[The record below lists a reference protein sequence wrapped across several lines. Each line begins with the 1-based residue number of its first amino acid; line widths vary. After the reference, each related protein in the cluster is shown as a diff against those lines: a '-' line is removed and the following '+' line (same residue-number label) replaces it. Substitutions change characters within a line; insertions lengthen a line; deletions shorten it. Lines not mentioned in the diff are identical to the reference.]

1 MMTASS
7 PLPLWRR
14 VLGFSRFV
22 GQRLVA
28 DRCLNTAGSLTY
40 TSLLALVPLFTIA
53 LTVIS
58 AFPMFS
64 GLSSRFRGFIIS
76 NLVPDAAGK
85 VVGVYMRQ
93 FADNADR
100 LTAFGMIGLLAT
112 AILLMTT
119 IEKSV
124 NDIWR
129 VRRQRKLLPR
139 TLTYWAT
146 LTLAPLL
153 IGLSLSLTN
162 WISNQAGGFAS
173 GFDFSLIKIG
183 PPLLVFCSLTL
194 LYMALPN
201 CFVPRH
207 HATTAALITTALL
220 EVMKW
225 LFALYLKQFGTYK
238 LVYGAFASFP
248 IFLLWL
254 YVCWVIV
261 LTGAVISATL
271 SYWHNDGWQ
280 WSQHHGTRFE
290 QAMSILAELAK
301 AHTNSYILHIDEL
314 RKRVG
319 LGVDATQN
327 LLDQMAEKGWVE
339 SNRDG
344 QWFLAGSAANIG
356 LDQVFE
362 LIVSPLSTE
371 EKSGL
376 TLPLDKAKA
385 ALAISLADY
394 LAAQPAA
401 NAASIA
407 DSGSSPI

>member
-1 MMTASS
+1 MSDTTS
-7 PLPLWRR
+7 LPLWRR
-14 VLGFSRFV
+14 VIGFTRFI
-22 GQRLVA
+22 GRRLYA
-28 DRCLNTAGSLTY
+28 DRCLETAGSLTY
-40 TSLLALVPLFTIA
+40 TTLLAVVPLFTIA

-64 GLSSRFRGFIIS
+64 GISSKFRGFIIT

-112 AILLMTT
+112 AILLMMT

-124 NDIWR
+124 NNIWR
-129 VRRQRKLLPR
+129 VRRQRKLLSR
-139 TLTYWAT
+139 TLTYWGT

-162 WISNQAGGFAS
+162 WLSNQAGDLAGF
-173 GFDFSLIKIG
+173 GIDFIKIG
-183 PPLLVFCSLTL
+183 PMVLVIGTLSL
-194 LYMALPN
+194 LYLALPN
-201 CFVPRH
+201 CFVPRQ
-207 HATTAALITTALL
+207 HALTAAVITGVFL
-220 EVMKW
+220 ELMKW

-261 LTGAVISATL
+261 LGGAVISATL

-280 WSQHHGTRFE
+280 WDDHHGTRFE
-290 QAMSILAELAK
+290 QAMRILSELAL
-301 AHTNSYILHIDEL
+301 AHQQSYILHINEL

-319 LGVDATQN
+319 LGVDATQY
-327 LLDQMAEKGWVE
+327 LLDQMAERDWVE

-344 QWFLAGSAANIG
+344 EWFLAGSANNIM
-356 LDQVFE
+356 LNQVFE
-362 LIVSPLSTE
+362 LIVSPLSSD

-376 TLPLDKAKA
+376 APQMEQAKA

-394 LAAQPAA
+394 LTASHPASS
-401 NAASIA
+401 AASIA
-407 DSGSSPI
+407 DSGNSPI

>member
-1 MMTASS
+1 MSETS

-14 VLGFSRFV
+14 IIGFARFV
-22 GQRLVA
+22 GRRLYA
-28 DRCLNTAGSLTY
+28 DRCLETAGSLTY
-40 TSLLALVPLFTIA
+40 TTLLAVVPLFTIA

-64 GLSSRFRGFIIS
+64 GISSKFRVFIIT

-93 FADNADR
+93 FAENADR

-112 AILLMTT
+112 AILLMMT

-124 NDIWR
+124 NNIWR
-129 VRRQRKLLPR
+129 VRRQRKLLSR

-162 WISNQAGGFAS
+162 WLANQAGEFTGI
-173 GFDFSLIKIG
+173 GVDIIKIG
-183 PPLLVFCSLTL
+183 PMILVIGTLSL
-194 LYMALPN
+194 LYLALPH
-201 CFVPRH
+201 CFVPRK
-207 HATTAALITTALL
+207 HALTAALITGVFL
-220 EVMKW
+220 ELMKW

-261 LTGAVISATL
+261 LAGAVISATL

-280 WSQHHGTRFE
+280 WNDHHGTRFE
-290 QAMSILAELAK
+290 QAMCILKELAL
-301 AHTNSYILHIDEL
+301 AHQNAQILHINDL

-319 LGVDATQN
+319 LGVDATQC
-327 LLDQMAEKGWVE
+327 LLEEMAERDWVE

-344 QWFLAGSAANIG
+344 QWLLACSASQIR

-362 LIVSPLSTE
+362 LIVSPLSSD

-376 TLPLDKAKA
+376 ARPLGQAKA
-385 ALAISLADY
+385 ALEITLQDY
-394 LAAQPAA
+394 LATAQPAS

>member
-1 MMTASS
+1 MSDTST
-7 PLPLWRR
+7 LPLWRR
-14 VLGFSRFV
+14 IIGFSRFV
-22 GQRLVA
+22 GRRLYA
-28 DRCLNTAGSLTY
+28 DRCLETAGSLTY
-40 TSLLALVPLFTIA
+40 TTLLAVVPLFTIA

-64 GLSSRFRGFIIS
+64 GISSRFRGFIIT

-100 LTAFGMIGLLAT
+100 LTTFGMIGLLAT
-112 AILLMTT
+112 AILLMVT

-124 NDIWR
+124 NNIWR
-129 VRRQRKLLPR
+129 VRRQRKLLSR

-162 WISNQAGGFAS
+162 WLSYQAGGLAG
-173 GFDFSLIKIG
+173 GFGVDFIKIG
-183 PPLLVFCSLTL
+183 PMILVVGTLSL
-194 LYMALPN
+194 LYLALPN
-201 CFVPRH
+201 CFVPRN
-207 HATTAALITTALL
+207 HALTAALITAVFL
-220 EVMKW
+220 ELMKW

-261 LTGAVISATL
+261 LAGAVISATL

-280 WSQHHGTRFE
+280 WDEHHGTRFE
-290 QAMSILAELAK
+290 QAMRILSELAL
-301 AHTNSYILHIDEL
+301 AHQNSVILHINDL

-319 LGVDATQN
+319 LGVDATQY
-327 LLDQMAEKGWVE
+327 LLEQMAERNWVE

-344 QWFLAGSAANIG
+344 EWFLAGSANNIQ
-356 LDQVFE
+356 LHQVFE
-362 LIVSPLSTE
+362 LIVSPLSSD

-376 TLPLDKAKA
+376 SLSLDKAKA
-385 ALAISLADY
+385 ALAITLQDY
-394 LAAQPAA
+394 LTASQPAS
-401 NAASIA
+401 NAASMT
-407 DSGSSPI
+407 DSGNSPI

>member
-1 MMTASS
+1 MSETAT
-7 PLPLWRR
+7 LPLWRR
-14 VLGFSRFV
+14 VIGFTRFV
-22 GQRLVA
+22 GRRLYA
-28 DRCLNTAGSLTY
+28 DRCLETAGSLTY
-40 TSLLALVPLFTIA
+40 TTLLAVVPLFTIA

-64 GLSSRFRGFIIS
+64 GISSKFRSFIIT

-112 AILLMTT
+112 AILLMIT

-124 NDIWR
+124 NNIWR
-129 VRRQRKLLPR
+129 VRRQRKLFSR

-162 WISNQAGGFAS
+162 WLSNQAGDLTGF
-173 GFDFSLIKIG
+173 GFDFIKIG
-183 PPLLVFCSLTL
+183 PLLLVIGTLSL
-194 LYMALPN
+194 LYLALPN
-201 CFVPRH
+201 CFVPRQ
-207 HATTAALITTALL
+207 HALTAALITAILL
-220 EVMKW
+220 ELMKW
-225 LFALYLKQFGTYK
+225 LFAMYLKQFGTYK

-261 LTGAVISATL
+261 LAGAVISATL

-280 WSQHHGTRFE
+280 WDEHHGTRFE
-290 QAMSILAELAK
+290 QAIRILSELAI
-301 AHTNSYILHIDEL
+301 AHQNSYILHINDL

-319 LGVDATQN
+319 LGVDATQL
-327 LLDQMAEKGWVE
+327 LLDQMAEKNWVE

-344 QWFLAGSAANIG
+344 QWLLACSANNIQ
-356 LDQVFE
+356 LSQVFE
-362 LIVSPLSTE
+362 LLVSPFGCD

-376 TLPLDKAKA
+376 TYPLEQAKA
-385 ALAISLADY
+385 ALSMSLSDY
-394 LAAQPAA
+394 LAGSHAA
-401 NAASIA
+401 IKAASIA
-407 DSGSSPI
+407 DSGNSPM

>member
-1 MMTASS
+1 MSETSN
-7 PLPLWRR
+7 LPLWRR
-14 VLGFSRFV
+14 IIGFARFV
-22 GQRLVA
+22 GRRLYA
-28 DRCLNTAGSLTY
+28 DRCLETAGSLTY
-40 TSLLALVPLFTIA
+40 TTLLAVVPLFTIA

-64 GLSSRFRGFIIS
+64 GISSKFRSFIIT
-76 NLVPDAAGK
+76 NLVPDAAGR

-112 AILLMTT
+112 AILLMVT

-124 NDIWR
+124 NNIWR
-129 VRRQRKLLPR
+129 VRRQRKLLSR

-162 WISNQAGGFAS
+162 WLSGVTGF
-173 GFDFSLIKIG
+173 GVDFIKIG
-183 PPLLVFCSLTL
+183 PLILVVSTLSL
-194 LYMALPN
+194 LYLALPN

-207 HATTAALITTALL
+207 HALTAAAITAVLL
-220 EVMKW
+220 ELMKW

-261 LTGAVISATL
+261 LAGAVLSATL

-280 WSQHHGTRFE
+280 WDEHHGTRFE
-290 QAMSILAELAK
+290 QAIRILVELAR
-301 AHTNSYILHIDEL
+301 AHQNAQILHIDEL

-319 LGVDATQN
+319 LGVDATQ
-327 LLDQMAEKGWVE
+327 LLLEQMAERDWVE

-344 QWFLAGSAANIG
+344 QWFLAISAENIR

-362 LIVSPLSTE
+362 LIVCPLSTE

-376 TLPLDKAKA
+376 TLPLDKAKT
-385 ALAISLADY
+385 ALTISLQDY
-394 LAAQPAA
+394 LATTSALSQPAS